1 MLYTL
6 RHIPILLMLLLLELF
21 KIAFTKIP
29 SENSIEGLFFNEIC
43 MFVVSMNQCAIYC
56 FYESFFF
63 SIPKFI
69 GVFSSSL
76 QWVWFKQKGVVTFS
90 EPSFKK
96 FTYALAE
103 YKF

>member
-1 MLYTL
+1 MLVCCFYESMC
-6 RHIPILLMLLLLELF
+6 HLL
-21 KIAFTKIP
+21 
-29 SENSIEGLFFNEIC
+29 
-43 MFVVSMNQCAIYC
+43 
-56 FYESFFF
+56 YESFFF

-69 GVFSSSL
+69 VVFSFSL
-76 QWVWFKQKGVVTFS
+76 QWVWFKQKGMVKFS

>member
-1 MLYTL
+1 MPVCCLNDSVCKFFVL
-6 RHIPILLMLLLLELF
+6 
-21 KIAFTKIP
+21 
-29 SENSIEGLFFNEIC
+29 NDSICL
-43 MFVVSMNQCAIYC
+43 FVVSMNQCAIYC
-56 FYESFFF
+56 FNESFFF

-69 GVFSSSL
+69 GVFSFSL
-76 QWVWFKQKGVVTFS
+76 QWVWFKQKGVVKFS